1 MIEKKYVLETS
12 AWIFL
17 HGIDKK
23 NFLHI
28 HVESEQ

>member
-1 MIEKKYVLETS
+1 MSGKKYVLEIL
-12 AWIFL
+12 ARIFL
-17 HGIDKK
+17 HGVEKK